1 MIFSHFYLYT
11 IAAEVVQ
18 WYDRRKRKSLLLN
31 EKKKI
36 LLVATQGAWNANV
49 IKAEVEVS
57 AGEKQIAGVH
67 LSS

>member
-1 MIFSHFYLYT
+1 MTEGKGKVCSLM
-11 IAAEVVQ
+11 
-18 WYDRRKRKSLLLN
+18 KR
-31 EKKKI
+31 KKI